1 MRVTTRVASVFA
13 MAVVTVAGTANAAH
27 AAEKDES
34 TALTAR
40 GQAAYQQ
47 QGRTLAAA
55 GDCGVRVDL
64 PHASYTTD
72 NQIHTRVESFC
83 QGNTIANNTITGK
96 SYRSRWYGWEHMKT
110 KTTGPKTAW
119 RVRVTVDVNCDNG
132 SWHRWRTEG
141 FGSGIL
147 NGQPVSA
154 AAYEENDDEIQCGS
168 NN

>member
-1 MRVTTRVASVFA
+1 MTTRLAAIFT
-13 MAVVTVAGTANAAH
+13 VTVMVLTGTANAAQ
-27 AAEKDES
+27 AAEQDES
-34 TALTAR
+34 APIAAR
-40 GQAAYQQ
+40 GDASYRPEPSLMAS
-47 QGRTLAAA
+47 GS
-55 GDCGVRVDL
+55 CGVRVDL
-64 PHASYTTD
+64 PHPSYTTA

-83 QGNTIANNTITGK
+83 QGSTIVNNTITGK

-141 FGSGIL
+141 YGSGIL
-147 NGQPVSA
+147 DGQPVSA
-154 AAYEENDDEIQCGS
+154 AAYEENDDEIQCGA